1 MAKLVGQNDDGIVSS
16 KKAIIAN
23 QDKSITGI
31 TDQTN
36 TGKFTFD
43 KVNNDDSGPSDLVF
57 KRARGNIGNLSET
70 YHGNHVGV
78 LSYQPYVNNGYID
91 SAGIDVN
98 TFKKVIITNIRGSEI
113 IFSNS
118 GGLGVNSGKHN
129 SLLIDAPGNTNI
141 LKNKELRFNC
151 FKRDNFSAF
160 RPSISTW
167 PSTWVYNG
175 VTTH

>member
-1 MAKLVGQNDDGIVSS
+1 MASSLSISRASATMGTILERSIDIPRDITFKGSLTFKDPTGIGTTTLEEQDMAKLVGQNDGIVSS

-23 QDKSITGI
+23 QDKSIVGI

-43 KVNNDDSGPSDLVF
+43 KVNNDDVGAVDLVF

-70 YHGNHVGV
+70 YHGNHIGV

-98 TFKKVIITNIRGSEI
+98 TFKKSYHIKI
-113 IFSNS
+113 
-118 GGLGVNSGKHN
+118 
-129 SLLIDAPGNTNI
+129 
-141 LKNKELRFNC
+141 
-151 FKRDNFSAF
+151 
-160 RPSISTW
+160 
-167 PSTWVYNG
+167 
-175 VTTH
+175 